1 MFSYITHLECPQC
14 NRSYSADVHAGYCV
28 CGSPLFAVYDMMSI
42 IDEINAGTFPANI
55 NSIWRYAQLLPV
67 KSPSFVVRLGEG
79 WTPLLTT
86 RHLGRHV
93 GLKLLRVKNE
103 AMNPTQSFKDRG
115 LCVAI
120 SKHLELGAKSFA
132 LPSAGN
138 AGVSTSAYSAAA
150 GVPAHI
156 FMPEDTPKSF
166 FEACHMYGAIIEKVP
181 GTISD
186 AGKEMKNQGGNWTDL
201 STTKEPYRVEGKK
214 TLGFEISEQMGWT
227 MPDVIVCPTGGGTAL
242 IGIWKAIDELEA
254 LGLLDFKKPRLY
266 AAQSAGCAPVV
277 RAIEKDTLTIE
288 SWENGETEAYGLRV
302 PSPFADRLIL
312 NALRGSGGG
321 AVAVIEQEIRAARSL
336 AARMEGMDFCPEAA
350 VGLAGIRHLVET
362 GEIDYDEDVVL
373 LNTGSG
379 SRYSFKYDTSET

>member
-14 NRSYSADVHAGYCV
+14 HRIHSADAKASYCV
-28 CGSPLFAVYDMMSI
+28 CGSPLFAIYDMMSV
-42 IDEINAGTFPANI
+42 IDEIQAGMFPSKI
-55 NSIWRYAQLLPV
+55 NSLWRYSQLLPV

-86 RHLGRHV
+86 RQLGKHV
-93 GLKLLRVKNE
+93 GLKLLRIKNE

-150 GVPAHI
+150 GVLAKI
-156 FMPEDTPKSF
+156 FMPEDTPEPF
-166 FEACHMYGAIIEKVP
+166 FRTCQMYGADIEKVS
-181 GTISD
+181 GTITD
-186 AGKEMKNQGGNWTDL
+186 AGRVMKEYDGGWTDL

-214 TLGFEISEQMGWT
+214 TLGFEIAEQMGWS
-227 MPDVIVCPTGGGTAL
+227 MPDAIICPTGGGTAL
-242 IGIWKAIDELEA
+242 IGIWKAVEELEA
-254 LGLLDFKKPRLY
+254 IGLLDYKKPRLY

-277 RAIEKDTLTIE
+277 RAMEKNALTIE
-288 SWENGETEAYGLRV
+288 PWDNGETEAYGLRV

-312 NALRGSGGG
+312 GALRGSGGG
-321 AVAVIEQEIRAARSL
+321 AVAVIEQEIRAARSI
-336 AARMEGMDFCPEAA
+336 AARMEGIDFCPEAA
-350 VGLAGIRHLVET
+350 VGLAGIRHLVES
-362 GEIDYDEDVVL
+362 GDIDYDEDVVL

-379 SRYSFKYDTSET
+379 SRYPYHHPG